1 MRNLVSKL
9 RDSERSGQGA
19 PRFPAVSLA
28 ALGLVAASCLAL
40 AAQGASSQAAAPN
53 VGGSPRVPVV
63 FVPGV
68 TGVEL
73 REAGSA
79 KILWGKGHNLIF
91 PRDRGYN
98 IARAIEAG
106 QSRSRVEAGDVI
118 RRLRL
123 AGVVRKPV
131 YQPLVELLEA
141 SGYRVGDLA
150 NPRTEDSLF
159 LFGYDWRQSNVDSA
173 RQLLERL
180 EQVHLARGESRTPVV
195 LVCQSNGAQLC
206 RYLARYGSATLQQA
220 EAGQTE
226 MPATLDIQKVV
237 LMGAS
242 NGGSL
247 RILRE
252 LDRGRK
258 YVPWV
263 GRRWAPEAFFGYE
276 SLYQDLPSYTD
287 DLFVDDEGRPMP
299 VDLYDVASWK
309 KYQWSVFAPSV
320 EKRLAK
326 GRSPELFGDVTAR
339 EAFLARAL
347 RQAELVQTLL
357 RRDSGGSTAG
367 RYYLIRNDFSNTIA
381 RALLVEDESGWR
393 TYFLG
398 DDALNRFPTLLDR
411 LGAAGDGHA
420 TLASQEWLSAPER
433 ERLSPEVMN
442 VEGTHFDMIHDPQA
456 QRYLLEILS
465 EQIQEDPSPSL
476 E

>member
-1 MRNLVSKL
+1 MRDLVS
-9 RDSERSGQGA
+9 RERANGRFSGRA
-19 PRFPAVSLA
+19 RWLPTVSTVA
-28 ALGLVAASCLAL
+28 IGLVAASWLAL
-40 AAQGASSQAAAPN
+40 ATQGASSQAEELNA
-53 VGGSPRVPVV
+53 GGSPRVPVV

-73 REAGSA
+73 RKASSG

-106 QSRSRVEAGDVI
+106 PSRTTVEAGNVI
-118 RRLRL
+118 RKLRL
-123 AGVVRKPV
+123 IGVVRKAV
-131 YQPLVELLEA
+131 YQPLVKLLEA
-141 SGYRVGDLA
+141 NGYREGDLA
-150 NPRTEDSLF
+150 NPRPEDSLF
-159 LFGYDWRQSNVDSA
+159 LFGYDWRQSNVESA
-173 RQLLERL
+173 HQLLERL
-180 EQVHLARGESRTPVV
+180 ERVRLARGELRTPVV
-195 LVCQSNGAQLC
+195 LVCQSNGAHLC
-206 RYLARYGSATLQQA
+206 RYLARYGSSTLEQA
-220 EAGQTE
+220 EAGQAE
-226 MPATLDIQKVV
+226 IPATLDIQKVV

-276 SLYQDLPSYTD
+276 SLYQDLPAYTD
-287 DLFVDDEGRPMP
+287 DLFVDDEGRPIS

-309 KYQWSVFAPSV
+309 KYQWSVFAPAV

-326 GRSPELFGDVTAR
+326 NRSPELFGDVAAR
-339 EAFLARAL
+339 ESFLDMALGHAARVQSLL
-347 RQAELVQTLL
+347 RQ
-357 RRDSGGSTAG
+357 DSGVSTAG
-367 RYYLIRNDFSNTIA
+367 RYYLIRNDFNDTIA
-381 RALLVEDESGWR
+381 RALLVREESGWR

-398 DDALNRFPTLLDR
+398 DDALKRFPTLLDR

-420 TLASQEWLSAPER
+420 TVESQVWLSAPER

-442 VEGTHFDMIHDPQA
+442 VEGTHFEMIHNRQA

-465 EQIQEDPSPSL
+465 DRPRERSSPSP
-476 E
+476 